1 MNIRDIRLPHDKP
14 DGLSFIMG
22 SQRFEHAVEPN
33 RRLDPAVAEEHFAVL
48 TERVATE
55 RGRIFVADDDGRAI
69 GWGVFIVAQH
79 PVFVV
84 ADERTFGYIDELY
97 VVEDARGRGVGQAL
111 IAACEDEARR
121 LGLKQILLG
130 VLDGNTRAR
139 EIYARAGFA
148 PYALE
153 LRKYL

>member
-1 MNIRDIRLPHDKP
+1 MKIRDIRLPDDKTAA
-14 DGLSFIMG
+14 LSFIMG
-22 SQRFEHAVEPN
+22 SQRFEYAVEPN
-33 RRLDPAVAEEHFAVL
+33 RRLDPQVADEYFTVL
-48 TERVATE
+48 MERVATE
-55 RGRIFVADDDGRAI
+55 KGRAFVAEEDGRAI
-69 GWGVFIVAQH
+69 GWGVFIVVRT

-84 ADERTFGYIDELY
+84 EPERNSGYIDELF
-97 VVEDARGRGVGQAL
+97 VDEAARGRGVGQAL

-121 LGLKQILLG
+121 LGLKQIMLG

-139 EIYARAGFA
+139 AIYAQAGFA

>member
-1 MNIRDIRLPHDKP
+1 MHIRDIRLPHDKSAA
-14 DGLSFIMG
+14 LSFIMG

-33 RRLDPAVAEEHFAVL
+33 RRLDPEVAEEHFAVL
-48 TERVATE
+48 TERVAKDS
-55 RGRIFVADDDGRAI
+55 GRIFVAEEDGRAI

-79 PVFVV
+79 PVFVI

-97 VVEDARGRGVGQAL
+97 VDEAMRGRGVGQAL
-111 IAACEDEARR
+111 IAACEGEARR
-121 LGLKQILLG
+121 QGLRQILLG
-130 VLDGNTRAR
+130 VIDGNTRAR